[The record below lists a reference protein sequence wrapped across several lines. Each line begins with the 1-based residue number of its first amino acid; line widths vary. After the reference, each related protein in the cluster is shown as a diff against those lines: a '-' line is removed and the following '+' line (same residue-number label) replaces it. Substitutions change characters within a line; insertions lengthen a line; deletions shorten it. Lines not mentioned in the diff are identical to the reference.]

1 MNILQIIPHSYLSGA
16 SRHVLL
22 LSRSLQRRGHQ
33 ITLVCPPSG
42 WLTEQACQAGI
53 TVMEQRMSGRHS
65 WTTIRDLVRT
75 IGANNVDVI
84 HTHATRAAY
93 HGWPVAWLM
102 RRPLVAT
109 AHTLT
114 SDPIYRR
121 IVPHGHNRVIAVS
134 EFVRQSLLARGAPPA
149 RVRTV
154 YNGTEILSTDS
165 ETEGKQRSVQD
176 EQDLPPDALM
186 VGVFGHISDLKGQP
200 LLVQAIPQIVAL
212 CPHAFFVFVG
222 HATPPV
228 REDLLRAAR
237 ALGVA
242 DRLRLTGMRYDTPR
256 LMAVM
261 DMVAAPSQIEAF
273 SMVILE
279 AMAAGKAVVGA
290 RVGGIPEAI
299 LENVTGLLVD
309 REPDALARAVVALL
323 CDPARRDAMGAAG
336 RERVQNCFSADV
348 MAANVEAVYQEML
361 D

>member
-1 MNILQIIPHSYLSGA
+1 MNILQVIPHAYLSGA

-22 LSRSLQRRGHQ
+22 LSRGLQRRGHWV
-33 ITLVCPPSG
+33 TLVCPPGG
-42 WLTEQACQAGI
+42 WLTTQACDAGVSI
-53 TVMEQRMSGRHS
+53 LEREMGGTRS
-65 WTTIRDLVRT
+65 WATIRDMMRVMRAEKMD
-75 IGANNVDVI
+75 II

-93 HGWPVAWLM
+93 HGLPVGWLT
-102 RRPLVAT
+102 RRPVVAT
-109 AHTLT
+109 AHTLS

-121 IVPHGHNRVIAVS
+121 FVPRGRCRVIAVS
-134 EFVRQSLLARGAPPA
+134 EFIRQALLTRGAPLTH
-149 RVRTV
+149 VRMV
-154 YNGTEILSTDS
+154 HNGTEIMAVSDKD
-165 ETEGKQRSVQD
+165 GGRRVRD
-176 EQDLPPDALM
+176 ELDLPPDALT

-200 LLVQAIPQIVAL
+200 LLVRAIPQIVAL
-212 CPHAFFVFVG
+212 CPRAFFVFIG

-256 LMAVM
+256 LMAAT
-261 DMVAAPSQIEAF
+261 DLVAAPSQIEAF

-309 REPDALARAVVALL
+309 REPDALARAVAALL
-323 CDPARRDAMGAAG
+323 CDPARREAMGAAG
-336 RERVQNCFSADV
+336 RERVQACFSADA